1 VNQLRKTPQRQIARA
16 AGIVM
21 VGMALSSLTGLLST
35 MLISRAFGTS
45 ADLEAYVAANR
56 VTEIIFNLISGGA
69 LASAFL
75 PVFTGFLEN
84 DDRQGAWELASSI
97 INLAVLLLTGV
108 GILTWISAPWLV
120 PNVIAPGFSDASQI
134 ELTVSL
140 LRLML
145 VTPILFGVS
154 GLVMAILQ
162 AHQHFALPALA
173 PASYRLG
180 TILGVLLLAPSMGI
194 YGLAWGVVLGT
205 ALHLLV
211 QVPALPSR
219 KPAYTPTL
227 GLKNPAVRQ
236 VALLMGPRLLGVAV
250 VQLNFLV
257 NTILASNMAEG
268 SLSSLMYA
276 FALMIMPL
284 AIIGQAIAVAA
295 LPTFSAQV
303 ARGEMREMQTALGTT
318 LRAVVFLA
326 LPASLGLVV
335 FRVPIIQML
344 LERQAFGSNST
355 SMVAWALLWYGA
367 GLLGHSIL
375 EIIVRA
381 FYAMQDTRTPVLV
394 GATFMGLNVLLSL
407 ILSSLFQTWGLM
419 PHGGLALANSIA
431 TAFESGILLWL
442 LRRRLGGLGLKGS
455 GRAWAVMA
463 LGGTAMTLT
472 LWAWMR
478 GLAEVSPIVIGAGG
492 IVLGALVYFLITAV
506 FRLEE
511 VGIIF
516 TLFNRIR
523 RRPFS

>member
-1 VNQLRKTPQRQIARA
+1 
-16 AGIVM
+16 M

-45 ADLEAYVAANR
+45 AELDAYFAANR

-75 PVFTGFLEN
+75 PVFTGFLEK
-84 DDRQGAWELASSI
+84 DDRQGAWELSSAI
-97 INLAVLLLTGV
+97 INLALLLLTGI
-108 GILTWISAPWLV
+108 GILTWVSAPWLV
-120 PNVIAPGFSDASQI
+120 PNVIARGFTDASQI
-134 ELTVSL
+134 ELTISL

-154 GLVMAILQ
+154 GMVMAILQ

-180 TILGVLLLAPSMGI
+180 TIIGVVFLAPSMGI

-205 ALHLLV
+205 VLHLLV
-211 QVPALPSR
+211 QAPALLGR
-219 KPAYTPTL
+219 KPAYIPTL
-227 GLKNPAVRQ
+227 GFRNPAVRQ
-236 VALLMGPRLLGVAV
+236 VALLMGPRLVGVAV

-257 NTILASNMAEG
+257 NVILASNMVEG
-268 SLSSLMYA
+268 SLASLNYA

-295 LPTFSAQV
+295 LPTFSAQA
-303 ARGEMREMQTALGTT
+303 ARGEMDQMRSALGAT

-344 LERQAFGSNST
+344 LERQAFGPDST

-367 GLLGHSIL
+367 GLVGHSAL

-394 GATFMGLNVLLSL
+394 GATFMGLNVVLSL
-407 ILSSLFQTWGLM
+407 ALSALFQSWGLM
-419 PHGGLALANSIA
+419 PHGGLALANSLA

-442 LRRRLGGLGLKGS
+442 LRKRLGGLGLAGS
-455 GRAWAVMA
+455 RRSFAIMAGGGAAMAVALWGWIRILPDASSLTLGLGGIA
-463 LGGTAMTLT
+463 LGA
-472 LWAWMR
+472 
-478 GLAEVSPIVIGAGG
+478 V
-492 IVLGALVYFLITAV
+492 VYLLPAAV
-506 FRLEE
+506 FKLDELRL
-511 VGIIF
+511 VAS
-516 TLFNRIR
+516 LFDRLR
-523 RRPFS
+523 RRPRS

>member
-1 VNQLRKTPQRQIARA
+1 MI
-16 AGIVM
+16 
-21 VGMALSSLTGLLST
+21 GMALSSLTGLLST

-75 PVFTGFLEN
+75 PVFTGYLEN
-84 DDRQGAWELASSI
+84 DDRSSAWNLASAI
-97 INLAVLLLTGV
+97 INLAILLLTGV
-108 GILTWISAPWLV
+108 SMATWLAAPWLV
-120 PNVIAPGFSDASQI
+120 PNVIAPGFTDAGQI
-134 ELTVSL
+134 DLTVSL

-145 VTPILFGVS
+145 VTPTLFGIS

-180 TILGVLLLAPSMGI
+180 TIIGVVLLVPGMGI

-211 QVPALPSR
+211 QVPALLGR
-219 KPAYTPTL
+219 KPVYTLTL
-227 GLKNPAVRQ
+227 GLKNRAVRQ

-257 NTILASNMAEG
+257 NTILASDMAEG

-303 ARGEMREMQTALGTT
+303 ARGEIGQMRTALGTT

-335 FRVPIIQML
+335 FRLPIIQML
-344 LERQAFGSNST
+344 LESQAFGPDST

-367 GLLGHSIL
+367 GLLGHSVL
-375 EIIVRA
+375 EIVVRA

-394 GATFMGLNVLLSL
+394 GTTFMGLNVVLSL
-407 ILSSLFQTWGLM
+407 ALSAWFQSLGLM

-431 TAFESGILLWL
+431 TAFECGILLWL
-442 LRRRLGGLGLKGS
+442 LRKRLGGLGLAGS
-455 GRAWAVMA
+455 GGAFATMA
-463 LGGTAMTLT
+463 GGAAAMAAA
-472 LWAWMR
+472 LWGWMQFLPHAS
-478 GLAEVSPIVIGAGG
+478 GLVIGLSG
-492 IVLGALVYFLITAV
+492 IGLGAFVYLLVAA
-506 FRLEE
+506 
-511 VGIIF
+511 IF
-516 TLFNRIR
+516 KLNELQLVVTLFDRIR
-523 RRPFS
+523 RQPKS

>member
-1 VNQLRKTPQRQIARA
+1 VNHTSKTPQRQIARA

-21 VGMALSSLTGLLST
+21 LGMALSSLTGLVST

-45 ADLEAYVAANR
+45 AELEAYVAANR

-75 PVFTGFLEN
+75 PVFTEYLESG
-84 DDRQGAWELASSI
+84 DRHGAWKLASAI
-97 INLAVLLLTGV
+97 INLAAVLLTGV
-108 GILTWISAPWLV
+108 GLLTWIGAPWLV
-120 PNVIAPGFSDASQI
+120 PNVIAPGFTDAGQI

-145 VTPILFGVS
+145 VTPIIFGVS
-154 GLVMAILQ
+154 GLVMAALQ

-180 TILGVLLLAPSMGI
+180 TIIGVLFLAPSMGI

-205 ALHLLV
+205 VLHLV
-211 QVPALPSR
+211 IQVPALPAR
-219 KPAYTPTL
+219 KPTYTPTL
-227 GLKNPAVRQ
+227 GLKDPSVRK

-303 ARGEMREMQTALGTT
+303 ARGEMKEMRSALGTT

-326 LPASLGLVV
+326 LPASVGLVV

-344 LERQAFGSNST
+344 LESQAFGANST
-355 SMVAWALLWYGA
+355 NMVAWALLWFGA
-367 GLLGHSIL
+367 GLLGHSVL
-375 EIIVRA
+375 EIVVRA
-381 FYAMQDTRTPVLV
+381 FYAMQDTRTPVLI
-394 GATFMGLNVLLSL
+394 GATFMGLNVVLSLLLSA
-407 ILSSLFQTWGLM
+407 LFRSWELM

-431 TAFESGILLWL
+431 TAFESGILLWI
-442 LRRRLGGLGLKGS
+442 LRRRLGGLGLESS
-455 GRAWAVMA
+455 GRAFAAISIAGGAMA
-463 LGGTAMTLT
+463 LA
-472 LWAWMR
+472 LWAWIEFLPMASPLLV
-478 GLAEVSPIVIGAGG
+478 GLGG
-492 IVLGALVYFLITAV
+492 IAAGAAVYLAITAAL
-506 FRLEE
+506 RLDELQLI
-511 VGIIF
+511 V
-516 TLFNRIR
+516 TLLERIR
-523 RRPFS
+523 NRPSS

>member
-1 VNQLRKTPQRQIARA
+1 
-16 AGIVM
+16 M

-35 MLISRAFGTS
+35 MLISRTFGTS
-45 ADLEAYVAANR
+45 AELEAYVAANR

-75 PVFTGFLEN
+75 PVFTGFLES
-84 DDRQGAWELASSI
+84 DDRPGAWKLASAI
-97 INLAVLLLTGV
+97 INLAILLLTGV
-108 GILTWISAPWLV
+108 SLGTWIAAPWLV
-120 PNVIAPGFSDASQI
+120 PNVIAPGFTDASQI

-145 VTPILFGVS
+145 VTPTLFGVS

-180 TILGVLLLAPSMGI
+180 TIVGIVFLAPSMGI

-211 QVPALPSR
+211 QVPALPGR
-219 KPAYTPTL
+219 KPSYSPSL
-227 GLKNPAVRQ
+227 GFKNPAVRQ

-303 ARGEMREMQTALGTT
+303 ARGEMGQMRTALGTT

-344 LERQAFGSNST
+344 LQRQAFGPNST
-355 SMVAWALLWYGA
+355 SMVAWALLWYSA
-367 GLLGHSIL
+367 GLLGHSVL
-375 EIIVRA
+375 EIVVRA

-394 GATFMGLNVLLSL
+394 GATFMGLNVVLSL
-407 ILSSLFQTWGLM
+407 ALSALFQSWELM
-419 PHGGLALANSIA
+419 PHGGLALANSLA

-442 LRRRLGGLGLKGS
+442 LRRKLGGLGLTGSKGAFATMA
-455 GRAWAVMA
+455 GGGAAMAVA
-463 LGGTAMTLT
+463 LWG
-472 LWAWMR
+472 WMR
-478 GLAEVSPIVIGAGG
+478 LLPNASSLTIGLGG
-492 IVLGALVYFLITAV
+492 IVLGAVVYLLIAAV
-506 FRLEE
+506 FKLDELRL
-511 VGIIF
+511 IAS
-516 TLFNRIR
+516 LFDRIR
-523 RRPFS
+523 RRPRS

>member
-1 VNQLRKTPQRQIARA
+1 ML
-16 AGIVM
+16 
-21 VGMALSSLTGLLST
+21 GMALSSLTGLLST

-75 PVFTGFLEN
+75 PVFTGFIEN
-84 DDRQGAWELASSI
+84 GDRPGAWKLASAI
-97 INLAVLLLTGV
+97 VNLAIVLLTGV
-108 GILTWISAPWLV
+108 SLATWIAAPWLV
-120 PNVIAPGFSDASQI
+120 PNIIAPGFTDPGQI
-134 ELTVSL
+134 DLTVSL

-145 VTPILFGVS
+145 VTPTLFGIS

-180 TILGVLLLAPSMGI
+180 TIAGVVFLAPSMGI

-211 QVPALPSR
+211 QVPALPRR
-219 KPAYTPTL
+219 KPTYTLTL
-227 GLKNPAVRQ
+227 GLKNQAVRQ

-257 NTILASNMAEG
+257 NTILASNMVEG

-303 ARGEMREMQTALGTT
+303 ARGEISQMRSALGTT

-335 FRVPIIQML
+335 FRVPIIQIL
-344 LERQAFGSNST
+344 LESQAFGENST

-367 GLLGHSIL
+367 GLLGHSVL
-375 EIIVRA
+375 EIVVRA

-394 GATFMGLNVLLSL
+394 GATFMGLNVVLSL
-407 ILSSLFQTWGLM
+407 VLSALFQTWGWM
-419 PHGGLALANSIA
+419 PHGGLALANSLA

-442 LRRRLGGLGLKGS
+442 LRKRLGGLGLAGS
-455 GRAWAVMA
+455 GRAFVTMAGGGAAMA
-463 LGGTAMTLT
+463 LALWGWMQLLPNASVLT
-472 LWAWMR
+472 I
-478 GLAEVSPIVIGAGG
+478 GLGG
-492 IVLGALVYFLITAV
+492 IALGSVVYLLTAAV
-506 FRLEE
+506 FRLDELQLVTE
-511 VGIIF
+511 LLG
-516 TLFNRIR
+516 NIR
-523 RRPFS
+523 RRSNS